1 MYSWGILILRFV
13 TFISFTIHTYTHTD
27 THTCIYILVTPPF
40 SLFYSLLFLS
50 CARILLTFPTLP
62 SGGRF
67 STPFVTHAKWGQH
80 EFVSFCFFLRWNQL
94 NCNHHKS
101 PTNWLGV
108 VAMWN
113 VAQVNRRERKK
124 RATSSRENMP
134 SRRRYGWLV
143 EKRFPNE
150 RCRLMRKTKMVDDRK
165 RNTFFV
171 RGKHDRRKLRRSLE
185 FLQILSWK
193 CSKILLRQSKEYI
206 YIYI

>member
-13 TFISFTIHTYTHTD
+13 TFISFTIHTYTH

-80 EFVSFCFFLRWNQL
+80 EFVSFFFFLRWNQL

-124 RATSSRENMP
+124 EQQ
-134 SRRRYGWLV
+134 
-143 EKRFPNE
+143 
-150 RCRLMRKTKMVDDRK
+150 
-165 RNTFFV
+165 V
-171 RGKHDRRKLRRSLE
+171 RGRACLADDVMAGWKTIPKWTLPFNEKNKNGGRSKKKHIFRPWE
-185 FLQILSWK
+185 T
-193 CSKILLRQSKEYI
+193 RQTETAAFPRVFTDSFMKM
-206 YIYI
+206 